1 MRMIRYSTARL
12 VYYKKQTIFYCLFSS
27 IAAFLLMLACN
38 LYHVQTTI
46 YSQVQERLNFL
57 DITAVKANLPS
68 IVTIRQ
74 FYLKVIVI
82 LLTIFSVMFIF
93 FFQRS
98 LRQDSQEL
106 INWRLAGLSKGKIFL
121 FIAWQLM
128 LPLLICCTV
137 LFLWIVLFQRS
148 YQEMIQQINFLCL
161 KFFDMQDIH
170 SLATTSKL
178 AIPMDQQ
185 TFFKIEFVNDLFLI
199 DTLKGF
205 YQTVLMLAGTSMT
218 LSILQFS
225 IFYHR
230 LKKGRMI
237 FFDTI

>member
-106 INWRLAGLSKGKIFL
+106 INWRLAGLSKGKIF
-121 FIAWQLM
+121 FY
-128 LPLLICCTV
+128 C
-137 LFLWIVLFQRS
+137 
-148 YQEMIQQINFLCL
+148 
-161 KFFDMQDIH
+161 
-170 SLATTSKL
+170 L
-178 AIPMDQQ
+178 AIDVASIDLLYGLITMDRALP
-185 TFFKIEFVNDLFLI
+185 TFLPRNDS
-199 DTLKGF
+199 TN
-205 YQTVLMLAGTSMT
+205 
-218 LSILQFS
+218 
-225 IFYHR
+225 
-230 LKKGRMI
+230 
-237 FFDTI
+237 

>member
-93 FFQRS
+93 SFNDRS
-98 LRQDSQEL
+98 VR
-106 INWRLAGLSKGKIFL
+106 
-121 FIAWQLM
+121 
-128 LPLLICCTV
+128 
-137 LFLWIVLFQRS
+137 IVK
-148 YQEMIQQINFLCL
+148 N
-161 KFFDMQDIH
+161 
-170 SLATTSKL
+170 
-178 AIPMDQQ
+178 
-185 TFFKIEFVNDLFLI
+185 
-199 DTLKGF
+199 
-205 YQTVLMLAGTSMT
+205 
-218 LSILQFS
+218 
-225 IFYHR
+225 
-230 LKKGRMI
+230 
-237 FFDTI
+237 

>member
-137 LFLWIVLFQRS
+137 LLLWIVLFQRS

-161 KFFDMQDIH
+161 KFFDMPDIH
-170 SLATTSKL
+170 SLATTSK
-178 AIPMDQQ
+178 
-185 TFFKIEFVNDLFLI
+185 
-199 DTLKGF
+199 
-205 YQTVLMLAGTSMT
+205 
-218 LSILQFS
+218 
-225 IFYHR
+225 
-230 LKKGRMI
+230 
-237 FFDTI
+237 